1 VIASNPGG
9 DLTVFDQRWLNRSA
23 DRARGGRTR
32 RLEFLFSKPAV
43 SFAGKYR
50 LIDIPLSNCINSDI
64 KRIYVLT
71 QFQSASLHRHI
82 MQTYM
87 FDVFT
92 DGFVDILAAEQ
103 TTQRDDWFQGTS
115 DAVRATLNHTM
126 YYGSRQMLILS
137 GDHLYRMNYSDL
149 IRFHRES
156 KADISICVYPVPKIE
171 ASRMGLLKADSNGCV
186 SEFVEKPQDPQVIN
200 SYGAP
205 PELFSARGLEVGD
218 DLCLASMGRYVF
230 EPEVLKDV
238 LADESMTDFGKE
250 VIPAAIDKYK
260 VMAYPFNDYWVDI
273 GTIGSFYEA
282 NVSLAQTDPPYQIYL
297 AGWPTFTRTRSLPPS
312 RIIGS
317 QIRDSLV
324 VEGSDIQGAEI
335 CDSIVGM
342 RSNDRD
348 GTVLDGVVMLGS
360 DFYEGEQLL
369 GGQRPATGFAPAL
382 GIGRNCRIERA
393 IIDKNVRIGD
403 DVVIRSAAGA
413 DDYQGERRWIRDGI
427 TILPKGTVI
436 PPGAE
441 L

>member
-1 VIASNPGG
+1 MQGVTAIILG
-9 DLTVFDQRWLNRSA
+9 
-23 DRARGGRTR
+23 GGRGS
-32 RLEFLFSKPAV
+32 RLFPLTLERSKPAV

-115 DAVRATLNHTM
+115 DAVRATLNHTT
-126 YYGSRQMLILS
+126 YYGSQQMLILS
-137 GDHLYRMNYSDL
+137 GDHLYRMNYRDL
-149 IRFHRES
+149 IAFHRES
-156 KADISICVYPVPKIE
+156 GADISICVYPVPKVE
-171 ASRMGLLKADSNGCV
+171 ASRMGLLRADSGGCV
-186 SEFVEKPQDPQVIN
+186 SEFVEKPQDPEVIDRF
-200 SYGAP
+200 GAP
-205 PELFSARGLEVGD
+205 PELFAARGLEVDEG
-218 DLCLASMGRYVF
+218 LCLASMGIYVF
-230 EPEVLKDV
+230 EPEVLKEV
-238 LADESMTDFGKE
+238 LADEAMTDFGKE
-250 VIPAAIDKYK
+250 VIPAALDKYK
-260 VMAYPFNDYWVDI
+260 VMAYPFNDYWMDI

-282 NVSLAQTDPPYQIYL
+282 NVTLAQTAPPYQIYR
-297 AGWPTFTRTRSLPPS
+297 AGWPTYTRTRSLPPS

-335 CDSIVGM
+335 CDSIIGM
-342 RSNDRD
+342 RSNVRH
-348 GTVLDGVVMLGS
+348 GTMLDGVVMLGC

-382 GIGRNCRIERA
+382 GIGRNCRIERT

-403 DVVIRSAAGA
+403 NVVIRSAAGA
-413 DDYQGERRWIRDGI
+413 DDYAGERRWIRDGI

-436 PPGAE
+436 PPGTE
-441 L
+441 F